1 MNQVVV
7 TGLGAVTAFGAG
19 AEPLAGALARGATR
33 LSPVEPSRRLPRPTG
48 GATSAVRVGD
58 LPLGEWLA
66 PLVARRMSPPS
77 RWAVA
82 AAKMALA
89 DAGLSVPDRPGEP
102 DPATAV
108 ALATSFGP
116 MSYTQRLLDQIL
128 DEGPEAASPSL
139 FTECVANAPAAQVAI
154 QCRAA
159 GRNHTICQREA
170 GALTA
175 LARGAAD
182 VASGRAARALAGA
195 AEEVTPL
202 VFAILD
208 RFRALARPHRRSSD
222 RVGEA
227 GPAPGA
233 TAAAGR
239 GGSRGAAPPA
249 PTEAARPFDRRRDGF
264 TVADGAAVL
273 VLEPAAAAAARG
285 ARVLARVRAW
295 GGAFDPTAGRAGW
308 GTGAA
313 GLAVE
318 LQGVLGRAGLA
329 PDDIDLVVSGASG
342 AVAGDRLE
350 AAVLRRLWAGA
361 PLPPVLVPKAVTGE
375 YAGGFL
381 AAAVLAAAGR
391 PFGAAPGFA
400 RSDDA
405 LAVAPHD
412 GSPLPPPRRLLVT
425 SLAAGGSAAWVI
437 LEAP

>member
-1 MNQVVV
+1 MNEGVV

-19 AEPLAGALARGATR
+19 AAPLAAALARGETR
-33 LSPVEPSRRLPRPTG
+33 LSPVEPSGRLPRPPG
-48 GATSAVRVGD
+48 GATSAVRVGE
-58 LPLGEWLA
+58 PALGEWLP

-89 DAGLSVPDRPGEP
+89 DAGLPVPDGPGEP
-102 DPATAV
+102 DPAVAV

-116 MSYTQRLLDQIL
+116 MSTTQRLLDQIL

-154 QCRAA
+154 HCRAA

-170 GALTA
+170 GPLTA
-175 LARGAAD
+175 LARGAAG

-195 AEEVTPL
+195 AEEITPL

-208 RFRALARPHRRSSD
+208 HFRALARP
-222 RVGEA
+222 A
-227 GPAPGA
+227 GDEL
-233 TAAAGR
+233 
-239 GGSRGAAPPA
+239 
-249 PTEAARPFDRRRDGF
+249 EAARPFDRRRDGF
-264 TVADGAAVL
+264 TVAEGAVVL
-273 VLEPAAAAAARG
+273 MLEPAAAAAARG
-285 ARVLARVRAW
+285 ARVLARVRGW
-295 GGAFDPTAGRAGW
+295 GGAFDPTAGRSGW

-313 GLAVE
+313 VLAGELRGL
-318 LQGVLGRAGLA
+318 LGRMGLA
-329 PDDIDLVVSGASG
+329 PGDFDRIVSGASG
-342 AVAGDRLE
+342 AVTGDRLE
-350 AAVLRRLWAGA
+350 AAVLREVFAGA
-361 PLPPVLVPKAVTGE
+361 PPPVLAPKAVTGE
-375 YAGGFL
+375 YAGGLL

-391 PFGAAPGFA
+391 PFGVAPEFA
-400 RSDDA
+400 RPDAA

-412 GSPLPPPRRLLVT
+412 GSPLSPPRRLLVS

>member
-1 MNQVVV
+1 VNEVVV
-7 TGLGAVTAFGAG
+7 TGLGAVTAFGTG
-19 AEPLAGALARGATR
+19 AEPLAEALESGRTR
-33 LSPVEPSRRLPRPTG
+33 LSPVEPCPRLPRPPG
-48 GATSAVRVGD
+48 GATSAVQVGQAA
-58 LPLGEWLA
+58 LAEWLP

-89 DAGLSVPDRPGEP
+89 DAGLGTPGGGGAAAP

-116 MSYTQRLLDQIL
+116 VSYTQRLLDQIL

-154 QCRAA
+154 HCRAA

-170 GALTA
+170 GALSS

-182 VASGRAARALAGA
+182 VASGRAVRALAGV

-208 RFRALARPHRRSSD
+208 RFRALARPAGA
-222 RVGEA
+222 GE
-227 GPAPGA
+227 P
-233 TAAAGR
+233 
-239 GGSRGAAPPA
+239 
-249 PTEAARPFDRRRDGF
+249 EAARPFDRRRNGVV
-264 TVADGAAVL
+264 VADGAAVV

-313 GLAVE
+313 GLAAE
-318 LQGVLGRAGLA
+318 LRGVLDRAGLA
-329 PDDIDLVVSGASG
+329 PGDLDRVVSGASG
-342 AVAGDRLE
+342 ARAGDRLE

-361 PLPPVLVPKAVTGE
+361 PPPVLAPKAVTGE

-391 PFGAAPGFA
+391 RFGAPPGFA
-400 RSDDA
+400 EPDDA
-405 LAVAPHD
+405 LGVSPHD
-412 GSPLPPPRRLLVT
+412 GSPLPPPRRLLVS

-437 LEAP
+437 LEAA